1 MDNKSLEL
9 QVKASA
15 NEAQNSLQKLIGLF
29 TKVEQGVEKT
39 TTKVDGNG
47 KQINQTLTSTYK
59 KGNQVYSVLKKI
71 DKNGQVKHVTSSIK
85 TLNNQANSTQ
95 KILQKVNKAL
105 SFATVGYVASRL
117 TNSFLEWMDLA
128 VDRTEQLNLFN
139 VVFKNIEK
147 DGVKTFSTL
156 GKQAIQFQNT
166 MNEAF
171 GTNMTETLKYQGLF
185 QSMAE
190 NVGIDDATS
199 ALMSETMT
207 KLTYDLAS
215 LYNKEETDVAE
226 ALRAGVYAGQTK
238 PLRSYGIDVTQQSLQ
253 PILDELGIEDR
264 SVKQMSQA
272 EKELLRYIATLRQ
285 AEVAMGDYANTIE
298 SPANQMK
305 VFRQQLI
312 EAKVALTSLF
322 IGGFS
327 KILPYANALLMVVK
341 EISKAIADIFGI
353 ELSDY
358 NSGIASNGDAYDDLA
373 DSVDGAT
380 DKVKEL
386 KRQTLG
392 FDQIHNINENKDNG
406 GSGNTTGGIDQR
418 LLDAISGYDNGMD
431 KVRMKAT
438 EIRDKIMEWLGF
450 TKEVDSITGEV
461 FFKLKDGPTRFK
473 KILDAINKIKKVAEW
488 IFDHIVE
495 LITTWLGIKAVT
507 GLYNL
512 YSGWSKLDG
521 IIKGSTLFKWAQTG
535 LAVAVSVSLGIVAG
549 QAIYDFLLKDT
560 PIGNGKTFAENW
572 SETFALADYS
582 KQTRTSVIQRD
593 GRKLGETKSKYGE
606 NSEEY
611 KELYDS
617 IKNRYT
623 TNHPIVGDNMFESM
637 LGYSNAWADLMDS
650 YDGYYFNTDSF
661 FGNMDATSITSYTE
675 AVKGLFTEITNN
687 LPNISSYIATIEK
700 SHAEYDN
707 ASTSL
712 GVLVAQMAGMDYTEA
727 VNQLSAVNTQINN
740 MKVAMDT
747 ASQATFDAT
756 SKIIMNLREQGIV
769 SDEEAIRMI
778 ENANKIRLAQEG
790 YTEQYINELTKL
802 NKQLRDGKIDED
814 EYARKML
821 ELNDTYNQTA
831 TTTQFFNTKLDV
843 LQGSMKITGE
853 NWEDVT
859 TNMEDANTAYNDSL
873 KDINDTYKQNIDWLT
888 LQMSKCEKG
897 SKEYNF
903 YAKMIEDSNKAM
915 GESTADLNKAY
926 GNYLMNVVLSLIES
940 GDIMTEEGMNIA
952 NNVNE
957 ELRKM
962 GYDVDDVT
970 AQNLE
975 LVLSQYRGFA
985 DDLDEENGDLKDRVT
1000 ETYRAMG
1007 QGAGRRM
1014 GEALDTEVK
1023 NKMPLIEKF
1032 INGIDPELMV
1042 KVKTNTSDLKT
1053 KLLKALDAFKNM
1065 PMSVITDS
1073 MYSKAKAKI
1082 EAIGAYAN
1090 GGMPPMGQMFIA
1102 REAGPELVGSLGN
1115 RTAVMN
1121 NDQIVASV
1129 SAGVYSA
1136 VVSAMS
1142 QIGRNVV
1149 EIYAHTDEGVVI
1161 DRINQKTKQT
1171 GICPIEMPA

>member
-105 SFATVGYVASRL
+105 SFVTVGYVASRL

-199 ALMSETMT
+199 ALMSKTMT

-386 KRQTLG
+386 KRQALG

-521 IIKGSTLFKWAQTG
+521 IIKGSTLFKWVQSG
-535 LAVAVSVSLGIVAG
+535 LSIAVAVSLGIVAG
-549 QAIYDFLLKDT
+549 QAIYDFLLKDS
-560 PIGNGKTFAENW
+560 PLGNGKTFAENW
-572 SETFALADYS
+572 SETFSLHNATKEIEKHAIGKWAENLGN
-582 KQTRTSVIQRD
+582 IQA
-593 GRKLGETKSKYGE
+593 TKGKDSD
-606 NSEEY
+606 EY
-611 KELYDS
+611 KQLLKSLEEIYYTNYGPAGALKLEVIKKYADQYAEL
-617 IKNRYT
+617 
-623 TNHPIVGDNMFESM
+623 M
-637 LGYSNAWADLMDS
+637 AS
-650 YDGYYFNTDSF
+650 YGNYYNNSGSF
-661 FGNMDATSITSYTE
+661 LGNMDATSITSYTE
-675 AVKGLFTEITNN
+675 AIKGLFTEITNG
-687 LPNISSYIATIEK
+687 LPNISSYITIIEQSK
-700 SHAEYDN
+700 ANYDN

-712 GVLVAQMAGMDYTEA
+712 GVLVAQMAGMDYTDA
-727 VNQLSAVNTQINN
+727 VNKLSEVNTQINN
-740 MKVAMDT
+740 MKTAMDN

-756 SKIIMNLREQGIV
+756 SKIIMSLREQGIV
-769 SDEEAIRMI
+769 SDEESIRMI

-814 EYARKML
+814 EYAKKML

-831 TTTQFFNTKLDV
+831 TTAQFFNTKLDV

-859 TNMEDANTAYNDSL
+859 SNMEDANTSYNDSL
-873 KDINDTYKQNIDWLT
+873 KEINDIYEQNIDWLT
-888 LQMSKCEKG
+888 RQMSQYEKG
-897 SKEYNF
+897 SREYEL
-903 YAKMIEDSNKAM
+903 YAQLIKDSNKAM
-915 GESTADLNKAY
+915 EESTAELDKSYAQ
-926 GNYLMNVVLSLIES
+926 YLMNIALSLMES
-940 GDIMTEEGMNIA
+940 GDIMTEEGQALA
-952 NNVNE
+952 NDVNE
-957 ELRKM
+957 KLRM
-962 GYDVDDVT
+962 LGYDVDDVT
-970 AQNLE
+970 KENLDE
-975 LVLSQYRGFA
+975 VLKQYEGFA
-985 DDLDEENGDLKDRVT
+985 DDLDT
-1000 ETYRAMG
+1000 ETGDMRTRIEGLYDEFGKTSGDNFITNLLAEIRNSK
-1007 QGAGRRM
+1007 
-1014 GEALDTEVK
+1014 TEVQK
-1023 NKMPLIEKF
+1023 AMNKVTPEMEVKF
-1032 INGIDPELMV
+1032 
-1042 KVKTNTSDLKT
+1042 KVKAEELKGKIT
-1053 KLLKALDAFKNM
+1053 DAF
-1065 PMSVITDS
+1065 
-1073 MYSKAKAKI
+1073 AKI
-1082 EAIGAYAN
+1082 GINLPFKADGGVYSNGSWQNIQKYAN
-1090 GGMPPMGQMFIA
+1090 GGMPSFGQMFIA

-1129 SAGVYSA
+1129 SAGVYNA

-1142 QIGRNVV
+1142 QIGSSAV
-1149 EIYAHTDEGVVI
+1149 ELYAHVDEGIVI

>member
-431 KVRMKAT
+431 KVRMKAA

-473 KILDAINKIKKVAEW
+473 KILDAINKIKKIAEW

-521 IIKGSTLFKWAQTG
+521 IIKGSTLFKWVQSG
-535 LAVAVSVSLGIVAG
+535 LSIAVAVSLGIVAG
-549 QAIYDFLLKDT
+549 QAIYDFLLKDS
-560 PIGNGKTFAENW
+560 PLGNGKTFAENW
-572 SETFALADYS
+572 SETFSLAEYNKTLENNTMQKYAS
-582 KQTRTSVIQRD
+582 QLGQIQA
-593 GRKLGETKSKYGE
+593 TKGKDSQEYQQLLTLL
-606 NSEEY
+606 SEIY
-611 KELYDS
+611 
-617 IKNRYT
+617 
-623 TNHPIVGDNMFESM
+623 
-637 LGYSNAWADLMDS
+637 YSNYGAVGGGLKLDIIKEYADQYASLMSS
-650 YDGYYFNTDSF
+650 YGNYYTDAGSF
-661 FGNMDATSITSYTE
+661 LGNMDATAISSYTE
-675 AVKGLFTEITNN
+675 ALKGLFTEITNG
-687 LPNISSYIATIEK
+687 LPNISSYITVIEQSK
-700 SHAEYDN
+700 VDYDN

-712 GVLVAQMAGMDYTEA
+712 GVLVAQMAGMDYTDA
-727 VNQLSAVNTQINN
+727 VDQLSAVNTEINN

-814 EYARKML
+814 EYAKKML

-831 TTTQFFNTKLDV
+831 TTAQFFNTKLDV

-859 TNMEDANTAYNDSL
+859 SNMEDANTSYNDSL
-873 KDINDTYKQNIDWLT
+873 KEINDIYEQNIDWLT
-888 LQMSKCEKG
+888 RQMSQYEKG
-897 SKEYNF
+897 SREYEL
-903 YAKMIEDSNKAM
+903 YAQLIKDSNKAM
-915 GESTADLNKAY
+915 EESTAELDKSYAQ
-926 GNYLMNVVLSLIES
+926 YLMNIALSLMES
-940 GDIMTEEGMNIA
+940 GDIMTEEGQALA
-952 NNVNE
+952 NDVNE
-957 ELRKM
+957 KLRM
-962 GYDVDDVT
+962 LGYDVDDVT
-970 AQNLE
+970 KENLDE
-975 LVLSQYRGFA
+975 VLKQYEGFA
-985 DDLDEENGDLKDRVT
+985 DDLDT
-1000 ETYRAMG
+1000 ETGDMRTRIEGLYDEFGKTSGDNFITNLLAEIRNSK
-1007 QGAGRRM
+1007 
-1014 GEALDTEVK
+1014 TEVQK
-1023 NKMPLIEKF
+1023 AMNKVT
-1032 INGIDPELMV
+1032 PEMEV
-1042 KVKTNTSDLKT
+1042 EFKVKAEELQRKVT
-1053 KLLKALDAFKNM
+1053 DAF
-1065 PMSVITDS
+1065 
-1073 MYSKAKAKI
+1073 AKI
-1082 EAIGAYAN
+1082 GILLPTKADGGVYSNGNWQNIQKYAN
-1090 GGMPPMGQMFIA
+1090 GGMPSFGQMFIA

-1129 SAGVYSA
+1129 SAGVYNA

-1142 QIGRNVV
+1142 QIGSSAV
-1149 EIYAHTDEGVVI
+1149 ELYAHVDEGIVI

>member
-488 IFDHIVE
+488 IFDNIVE

-512 YSGWSKLDG
+512 YTGWSKLDG
-521 IIKGSTLFKWAQTG
+521 IIKGSTLFKWVQSG
-535 LAVAVSVSLGIVAG
+535 LSIAVAVSLGIVAG
-549 QAIYDFLLKDT
+549 QAIYDFLLKDS
-560 PIGNGKTFAENW
+560 PLGNGKTFAENW
-572 SETFALADYS
+572 SETFSLAEYNKTLENNTMQKYAS
-582 KQTRTSVIQRD
+582 QLGQIQA
-593 GRKLGETKSKYGE
+593 TKGKDSQEYQQLLTLL
-606 NSEEY
+606 SEIY
-611 KELYDS
+611 
-617 IKNRYT
+617 
-623 TNHPIVGDNMFESM
+623 
-637 LGYSNAWADLMDS
+637 YSNYGAVGGGLKLDIIKEYADQYASLMSS
-650 YDGYYFNTDSF
+650 YGNYYTDAGSF
-661 FGNMDATSITSYTE
+661 LGNMDATAISSYTE
-675 AVKGLFTEITNN
+675 ALKGLFTEITNG
-687 LPNISSYIATIEK
+687 LPNISSYITVIEQSK
-700 SHAEYDN
+700 VDYDN

-712 GVLVAQMAGMDYTEA
+712 GVLVAQMAGMDYTDA
-727 VNQLSAVNTQINN
+727 VDQLSAVNTQINN

-814 EYARKML
+814 EYAKKML

-831 TTTQFFNTKLDV
+831 TTAQFFNTKLDV

-859 TNMEDANTAYNDSL
+859 SNMEDANTSYNDSL
-873 KDINDTYKQNIDWLT
+873 KEINDIYEQNIDWLT
-888 LQMSKCEKG
+888 RQMSQYEKG
-897 SKEYNF
+897 SREYEL
-903 YAKMIEDSNKAM
+903 YAQLIKDSNKAM
-915 GESTADLNKAY
+915 EESTAELDKSYAQ
-926 GNYLMNVVLSLIES
+926 YLMNIALSLMES
-940 GDIMTEEGMNIA
+940 GDIMTEEGQALA
-952 NNVNE
+952 NDVNE
-957 ELRKM
+957 KLRM
-962 GYDVDDVT
+962 LGYDVDDVT
-970 AQNLE
+970 KENLDE
-975 LVLSQYRGFA
+975 VLKQYEGFA
-985 DDLDEENGDLKDRVT
+985 DDLDT
-1000 ETYRAMG
+1000 ETGDMRTRIEGLYDEFGKTSGDNFITNLLTEIRNSK
-1007 QGAGRRM
+1007 
-1014 GEALDTEVK
+1014 TEVQK
-1023 NKMPLIEKF
+1023 AMNKVTPEMEVKF
-1032 INGIDPELMV
+1032 
-1042 KVKTNTSDLKT
+1042 KVKAEELQRKVT
-1053 KLLKALDAFKNM
+1053 DAF
-1065 PMSVITDS
+1065 
-1073 MYSKAKAKI
+1073 AKI
-1082 EAIGAYAN
+1082 GILLPTKADGGVYSNGNWQNIQKYAN
-1090 GGMPPMGQMFIA
+1090 GGMPSFGQMFIA

-1129 SAGVYSA
+1129 SAGVYNA

-1142 QIGRNVV
+1142 QIGSSAV
-1149 EIYAHTDEGVVI
+1149 ELYAHVDEGIVI

>member
-358 NSGIASNGDAYDDLA
+358 NSGIANNGDAYDDLA

-512 YSGWSKLDG
+512 YTGWSKLDG
-521 IIKGSTLFKWAQTG
+521 IIKGSTLFKWVQSG
-535 LAVAVSVSLGIVAG
+535 LSIAVAVSLGIVAG
-549 QAIYDFLLKDT
+549 QAIYDFLLKDS
-560 PIGNGKTFAENW
+560 PLGNGKTFAENW
-572 SETFALADYS
+572 SETFSLAEYNKTLENNTMQKYAS
-582 KQTRTSVIQRD
+582 QLGQIQA
-593 GRKLGETKSKYGE
+593 TKGKDSQEYQQLLTLL
-606 NSEEY
+606 SEIY
-611 KELYDS
+611 
-617 IKNRYT
+617 
-623 TNHPIVGDNMFESM
+623 
-637 LGYSNAWADLMDS
+637 YSNYGAVGGGLKLDIIKEYADQYASLMSS
-650 YDGYYFNTDSF
+650 YGNYYTDAGSF
-661 FGNMDATSITSYTE
+661 LGNMDATAISSYTE
-675 AVKGLFTEITNN
+675 ALKGLFTEITNG
-687 LPNISSYIATIEK
+687 LPNISSYITVIEQSK
-700 SHAEYDN
+700 VDYDN

-712 GVLVAQMAGMDYTEA
+712 GVLVAQMAGMDYTDA
-727 VNQLSAVNTQINN
+727 VDQLSAVNTQINN

-814 EYARKML
+814 EYAKKML

-831 TTTQFFNTKLDV
+831 TTAQFFNTKLDV

-859 TNMEDANTAYNDSL
+859 SNMEDANTSYNDSL
-873 KDINDTYKQNIDWLT
+873 KEINDIYEQNIDWLT
-888 LQMSKCEKG
+888 RQMSQYEKG
-897 SKEYNF
+897 SREYEL
-903 YAKMIEDSNKAM
+903 YAQLIKDSNKAM
-915 GESTADLNKAY
+915 EESTAELDKSYAQ
-926 GNYLMNVVLSLIES
+926 YLMNIALSLMES
-940 GDIMTEEGMNIA
+940 GDIMTEEGQALA
-952 NNVNE
+952 NDVNE
-957 ELRKM
+957 KLRM
-962 GYDVDDVT
+962 LGYDVDDVT
-970 AQNLE
+970 KENLDE
-975 LVLSQYRGFA
+975 VLKQYEGFA
-985 DDLDEENGDLKDRVT
+985 DDLDT
-1000 ETYRAMG
+1000 ETGDMRTRIEGLYDEFGKTSGDNFITNLLTEIRNSK
-1007 QGAGRRM
+1007 
-1014 GEALDTEVK
+1014 TEVQK
-1023 NKMPLIEKF
+1023 AMNKVTPEMEVKF
-1032 INGIDPELMV
+1032 
-1042 KVKTNTSDLKT
+1042 KVKAEELQRKVT
-1053 KLLKALDAFKNM
+1053 DAF
-1065 PMSVITDS
+1065 
-1073 MYSKAKAKI
+1073 AKI
-1082 EAIGAYAN
+1082 GILLPTKADGGVYSNGNWQNIQKYAN
-1090 GGMPPMGQMFIA
+1090 GGMPSFGQMFIA

-1129 SAGVYSA
+1129 SAGVYNA

-1142 QIGRNVV
+1142 QIGSSAV
-1149 EIYAHTDEGVVI
+1149 ELYAHVDEGIVI